1 MQAASPAAPK
11 QRLRQRAQLL
21 VQGIDAAPAAEQTE
35 TGFDAGR
42 VAPRVQ
48 ADRQSAVIVDAAS
61 PAKANMQWIK
71 PDSLR
76 ADTVK
81 KSVGATRFNDL
92 PSAMHC
98 RQSCSERPGV
108 NAIPVRDY
116 ERVVDDV
123 KCIRATI
130 ERFEGGR
137 WRSTT
142 WQRR

>member
-1 MQAASPAAPK
+1 VQAASRAAPK
-11 QRLRQRAQLL
+11 RRLRQRARLL

-81 KSVGATRFNDL
+81 KSVGATEQRNELATLHLIKLHLL
-92 PSAMHC
+92 P
-98 RQSCSERPGV
+98 QPG
-108 NAIPVRDY
+108 NY
-116 ERVVDDV
+116 
-123 KCIRATI
+123 
-130 ERFEGGR
+130 
-137 WRSTT
+137 
-142 WQRR
+142 

>member
-1 MQAASPAAPK
+1 
-11 QRLRQRAQLL
+11 
-21 VQGIDAAPAAEQTE
+21 
-35 TGFDAGR
+35 
-42 VAPRVQ
+42 VQ

-130 ERFEGGR
+130 DRFEGGR
-137 WRSTT
+137 WRKPRGSGGEAPTRPAGAATPANHSTEIY
-142 WQRR
+142 WFARSAAAVAMYFESK